1 LIHIPDKRSLY
12 QEILRVLKPGGVF
25 AASDWLSG
33 ENASKDEAF
42 QNFLNLAHLY
52 FTMATAPE
60 TAGIMREAGFDRVE
74 TRDRNAWYAVLS
86 AQEVE
91 EIEGA
96 LRDRIIEVC
105 DPEIYKNWL
114 TVRRALAAAAK
125 SGGLRPTH
133 LRGYRPM
140 SIG

>member
-1 LIHIPDKRSLY
+1 
-12 QEILRVLKPGGVF
+12 
-25 AASDWLSG
+25 
-33 ENASKDEAF
+33 
-42 QNFLNLAHLY
+42 
-52 FTMATAPE
+52 
-60 TAGIMREAGFDRVE
+60 MREAGFDRVE